1 MRKLIL
7 SFLFSS
13 PLLGSAQIFVDNTQ
27 ISTSIND
34 FFVGQG
40 VFISNLTFNGLP
52 LDSAYSQVG
61 YFLSGS
67 TGFPFDQGIIIGT
80 GNVNLAAGP
89 NNSGSASN
97 NGGVAV
103 DPNDPD
109 LASLCMPYTA
119 YDEAVL
125 EFDFIPA
132 GDSVVFDYIFGSEEY
147 HEWVNSGVNDVFAF
161 FISGPGISGAFTNM
175 AENIA
180 IIPGT
185 NLPVAI
191 DNLNNG
197 TTNSGPCTNCTY
209 LVNNSGGTAVQYDG
223 HTTVLSA
230 SSPVICGET
239 YHMKLAITDVTDNIF
254 DSGVFLK
261 GSSFISNGIGLSIG
275 GAQAFTYLDTEL
287 IEGCD
292 SLGLF
297 LQLPSW
303 AIGTNPV
310 VNITTAGN
318 AIKDLDYTISDT
330 TISFAMGDSIVPFF
344 ISGIADSFTELN
356 DSILLT
362 IHFLTPC
369 GDTIGID
376 KVIHLKDHV
385 PGSVSIS
392 DTTISCPGL
401 PIVMVPDI
409 VNGGTFNLTIWSTGD
424 TSSMIYLNPLVDTSI
439 IVQVYT
445 GCVQQPS
452 LSDTAY
458 IEVLSNLTGALSG
471 PMLCYNDTLVNIY
484 FDGIADS
491 ISWPNDTLIVP
502 FTGNFFYDM
511 QIYDTVFGC
520 VDSLIFQVLLF
531 PTPSTPPPIYYNDG
545 ALWADTNA
553 QYQWYFE
560 GNPVSGANAL
570 SLIPVDTGYY
580 YVEVWDSNGCS
591 IVSDSFYV
599 SSSVELENLNDDS
612 NQFLVYPNPST
623 GFISVKFPI
632 ENQNSALVIYNLAG
646 QIVFEENTSGLE
658 KMQLDLQGLA
668 SGTYAIS
675 FVSEGTVITERLV
688 IR

>member
-1 MRKLIL
+1 MKKLIL
-7 SFLFSS
+7 SFLLSCPFF
-13 PLLGSAQIFVDNTQ
+13 GSAQIFVDNTQ
-27 ISTSIND
+27 VGTSIND

-67 TGFPFDQGIIIGT
+67 TGFPFDQGIIMGT

-89 NNSGSASN
+89 NNSGSATN
-97 NGGVAV
+97 NVGVAV

-109 LASLCMPYTA
+109 LAFLCTPYAT
-119 YDEAVL
+119 YNEAVL

-132 GDSVVFDYIFGSEEY
+132 GDSVVFDYIFASEEY
-147 HEWVNSGVNDVFAF
+147 HEWVNSGFNDVFAF
-161 FISGPGISGAFTNM
+161 FISGPGISGSYTNM

-197 TTNSGPCTNCTY
+197 TTNTGPCTNCAY
-209 LVNNSGGTAVQYDG
+209 LVSNLGGTAVQYDG
-223 HTTVLSA
+223 YTAVLSA
-230 SSPVICGET
+230 SSPVVCGET
-239 YHMKLAITDVTDNIF
+239 YHMKLAITDVSDWAF
-254 DSGVFLK
+254 DSGIFFR

-275 GAQAFTYLDTEL
+275 GAQAFTFLNTEV

-318 AIKDLDYTISDT
+318 AIKDVDYTISDT

-376 KVIHLKDHV
+376 KVIHIKDHV

-445 GCVQQPS
+445 GCVQQPY

-458 IEVLSNLTGALSG
+458 IEVLSDLTGVLSG
-471 PMLCYNDTLVNIY
+471 PMLCYDDTLVNIY
-484 FDGIADS
+484 FNGIADS
-491 ISWPNDTLIVP
+491 LSWPNDTLVVP
-502 FTGNFFYDM
+502 FTGDLYYDL
-511 QIYDTVFGC
+511 QIYDTVYGC
-520 VDSLIFQVLLF
+520 VDSLTFQVFLF

-545 ALWADTNA
+545 AIWADTNA

-560 GNPVSGANAL
+560 GNLVSGANAL
-570 SLIPVDTGYY
+570 SLIPADTGYY

-591 IVSDSFYV
+591 IVSDSFFV
-599 SSSVELENLNDDS
+599 SSSIGLENLKDDS
-612 NQFLVYPNPST
+612 SQFLVYPNPST
-623 GFISVKFPI
+623 GYFALKFPD
-632 ENQNSALVIYNLAG
+632 ENQNSTVVLYNLAG
-646 QIVFEENTSGLE
+646 QIVFEQNTSGFEILIFSLE
-658 KMQLDLQGLA
+658 FLS
-668 SGTYAIS
+668 SGTYTVS
-675 FVSEGTVITERLV
+675 FVSDGHVVTQRL
-688 IR
+688 IIL